1 MRNNPNC
8 LAVRIFLA
16 IFAAAKQKN
25 HENMGKFINPF
36 TDVGF
41 KRIFG
46 QEFSKP
52 VLIAFLNGLLK
63 DERCIVDVKF
73 LDKEQ
78 VRITDGDRS
87 LIYDIYCKTETGE
100 HIIVE
105 MQNKYQPYFKQRS
118 IYYLSR
124 SVVEQGER
132 GSEWN
137 YDIKAVYLVA
147 FLNFKISD
155 ISSEFRTDVAL
166 MDMKRLT
173 MFSDKVRLT
182 YLQLP
187 FFTKEADECEN
198 IFERII
204 FVLKNM
210 DILQRMPWVAQ
221 DAVFKRLSEIAEVAS
236 LDKEERRQYDESL
249 RHYRDTLVV
258 MEGQYLEGEAKGRAE
273 GEKKKALDIARN
285 LKAMGLSIDDIARA
299 SGLTTDEVAAL

>member
-1 MRNNPNC
+1 MYFAHLFVSLQRKRKNC
-8 LAVRIFLA
+8 
-16 IFAAAKQKN
+16 
-25 HENMGKFINPF
+25 ENMGKFINPF